1 MVQNQIKYTAINLK
15 IILLLELSQG
25 VLFDLLIYKNFIG
38 GGVKMSVTNTKWV
51 LKERPQGLV
60 KNENFELI
68 KEELRDIQDGEVLIE
83 NQYLSFD
90 PTQRMWLTDLPGYL
104 PPVQID
110 EVVRS
115 GGIGKI
121 VESKNENF
129 SEGDLV
135 SGMVGWQTH
144 HIPSE
149 NDLKTMR
156 KVPDV
161 LPIPSM
167 LNIFG
172 TTGITAYF
180 GLLDIG
186 NPQPGETVVVSG
198 AAGATGAMVCQ
209 IAKIKGCHV
218 IGIAGGDEK
227 CSWLKDCGV
236 DDVIDYKN
244 SNVAEELTKL
254 AKDGIDIYFD
264 NVGGPI
270 LESVLF
276 LININA
282 RIICCGSISNYT
294 GDQMPVGPRNLT
306 MLIVRRAKMQ
316 GFLVLD
322 YYGRASEAIDDISKW
337 AMEGKIKHRED
348 IQEGIENCPETLNRL
363 FTGQNQGKQMLKI

>member
-1 MVQNQIKYTAINLK
+1 MVQSQIKYTANNLQ

-60 KNENFELI
+60 KSDNFELI

-129 SEGDLV
+129 SKGDLV

-161 LPIPSM
+161 LPIPTM

-172 TTGITAYF
+172 STGITAYF

>member
-1 MVQNQIKYTAINLK
+1 MVQSQIKYTANNLQ

-60 KNENFELI
+60 KNENFKLI

-135 SGMVGWQTH
+135 SGIVGWQTH

-161 LPIPSM
+161 LPIPTM

-172 TTGITAYF
+172 STGITAYF

-227 CSWLKDCGV
+227 CSWLKKCGV

-294 GDQMPVGPRNLT
+294 GEQMPVGPRNLT

-322 YYGRASEAIDDISKW
+322 YYSRSSEAIDDISKW